1 MKHCLL
7 IFIFIPTI
15 LTAQKLDKNVISGN
29 ILGSS
34 SIAGI
39 TYERLLSKHIII
51 ELGIGMVGIGAGI
64 NYYIFGTKLESW
76 RPYIGLKCSTL
87 VLVDVGGGV
96 LTYVPIGITFF
107 TSSKLKL
114 NIGADIGPSYIKWVS
129 SDFMEFESA
138 ETELLSLYG
147 NLKIGIRF

>member
-1 MKHCLL
+1 MKHFLL

-51 ELGIGMVGIGAGI
+51 ELGIGMVGVGAGI

-107 TSSKLKL
+107 TSSKLTAIDVFSLIKFNRL
-114 NIGADIGPSYIKWVS
+114 GILLGSPYQSPPPS
-129 SDFMEFESA
+129 
-138 ETELLSLYG
+138 
-147 NLKIGIRF
+147 